1 MARRAASISRAVM
14 RARLVDFR
22 PNSPKATELPRWAR
36 PVLRPLNCLRYL
48 VRLGCSMIVLYRR
61 LLSGRRLVGAAG
73 RHRGRSAGFR
83 RHFGSSFGTRGL
95 EDLTL
100 EDPHLHADDAVSGVG
115 LGQPVVDVG
124 AEGVQRYAAFARP
137 LGAGD
142 LGAVQATRGAHL
154 HTQGAA
160 AHGAHH
166 GALHRAAEHH
176 ALLDLLRNAVGHQ
189 LRIQLG
195 LADLGDVDA
204 HIIDVHGQQLRR
216 RLTQLLDVLAL
227 LADHDART
235 RRLDGD
241 VHPLGGALDQ
251 DAAHGSLEQ
260 SLVQELTHAEIRVN
274 EQRKLLLVGIPLRR
288 PVARDAE
295 ANADRIDLLTHAL
308 VLPAVA
314 HGHGDMAVAL
324 DDLGAAAFGAG
335 GKTLQYRRL
344 IDHDARDLKI
354 IDVQALVLLRVRDR
368 GPQDLV
374 DQFGALLG
382 HELQDVERSVDGL
395 AADRI
400 RHQTT
405 LLR

>member
-48 VRLGCSMIVLYRR
+48 VRLGCSMIVLCRR
-61 LLSGRRLVGAAG
+61 LLSGCRLVGAAS
-73 RHRGRSAGFR
+73 RYRGRGASFGGHFRSGFR
-83 RHFGSSFGTRGL
+83 ARGL
-95 EDLTL
+95 EDFAL
-100 EDPHLHADDAVSGVG
+100 EDPYLHADDTVGGVG
-115 LGQPVVDVG
+115 LSQTVIDVG

-142 LGAVQATRGAHL
+142 LGAVQATGGTHL

-160 AHGAHH
+160 AHRAHH
-166 GALHRAAEHH
+166 GALHRTAEHH
-176 ALLDLLRNAVGHQ
+176 ALLDLLRNAVGDQ
-189 LRIQLG
+189 LRIQLR
-195 LADLGDVDA
+195 LSDLGDVDA
-204 HIIDVHGQQLRR
+204 HIVDVHGQQLRR
-216 RLTQLLDVLAL
+216 RLAQLLDVLAL

-241 VHPLGGALDQ
+241 VHPFGGTLDQ

-260 SLVQELTHAEIRVN
+260 PLVQELPHTEIRVN
-274 EQRKLLLVGIPLRR
+274 EQRELLLVGIPLRR

-295 ANADRIDLLTHAL
+295 ANTDRIDLLTHAL

-314 HGHGDMAVAL
+314 HGHSDVAVAL

-335 GKTLQYRRL
+335 GKTLQYRRF
-344 IDHDARDLKI
+344 IDHDARHFQI
-354 IDVQALVLLRVRDR
+354 VDVQALVFLRVGDR
-368 GPQDLV
+368 RPQDLV

-382 HELQDVERSVDGL
+382 HELQDVERSVD
-395 AADRI
+395 
-400 RHQTT
+400 
-405 LLR
+405 